1 MADPSQVEVEVLAG
15 DELEEIRPLLLDLL
29 LEDQGRYGHHPL
41 RRDDIDTGLLGP
53 LQPDFAGNNVILAHR
68 MEGRVV
74 AFCWCVFFD
83 PGTGLEGEVAE
94 VYVVPEQR
102 GRGLASLLLERA
114 VELFKE
120 REVTFAAVWTHS
132 RNPAAVRLYERAGFA
147 PTEQMVMTWLPG
159 SD

>member
-1 MADPSQVEVEVLAG
+1 MAEPPVPVEVLAG
-15 DELEEIRPLLLDLL
+15 DDLEEIRPLLLDLL
-29 LEDQGRYGHHPL
+29 LEDQGRYGHRLL
-41 RRDDIDTGLLGP
+41 RRDDIDSGLLGP
-53 LQPDFAGNNVILAHR
+53 LNPEFTGNNVILAHR
-68 MEGRVV
+68 VDGHVV

-83 PGTGLEGEVAE
+83 PGTGLEGEIAE
-94 VYVVPEQR
+94 VYVVPGHR
-102 GRGLASLLLERA
+102 GRGLAGRLLERA

-132 RNPAAVRLYERAGFA
+132 RNPAAIRLYERAGFA

>member
-1 MADPSQVEVEVLAG
+1 MAEARDAIEVLAA
-15 DELEEIRPLLLDLL
+15 EALEEVRPLLLDLL
-29 LEDQGRYGHHPL
+29 LEDQGRYGQRLL
-41 RRDDIDTGLLGP
+41 RRDDIDHGLLGSLNP
-53 LQPDFAGNNVILAHR
+53 TFSGDNVILAVR
-68 MEGRVV
+68 DSGRLV

-94 VYVVPEQR
+94 VYVVPDHR
-102 GRGLASLLLERA
+102 GRGLAQVLLKR
-114 VELFKE
+114 VIELFKE

-132 RNPAAVRLYERAGFA
+132 RNPTAVRLYERAGFA

>member
-1 MADPSQVEVEVLAG
+1 MAESPVAVEVLAG
-15 DELEEIRPLLLDLL
+15 AELEEIRPLLLDLL
-29 LEDQGRYGHHPL
+29 LEDQGRYGHRL
-41 RRDDIDTGLLGP
+41 LSRDEIDGGLVGP
-53 LQPDFAGNNVILAHR
+53 LNPGFAGNNVILAHR
-68 MEGRVV
+68 VDGKVV

-83 PGTGLEGEVAE
+83 PGTGLEGEIAE
-94 VYVVPEQR
+94 VYVVPGQR
-102 GRGLASLLLERA
+102 GRGLAGVLLKRA

-147 PTEQMVMTWLPG
+147 PTEQMVLTWLPG